1 MHSNIKIYSTFAD
14 VNKDLQILKVEKDLA
29 YAKFV
34 KGLDETKESLQ
45 PGNLIGETPKK
56 ILGVLGAFS
65 GPIKSAALTFLLKKI
80 F

>member
-1 MHSNIKIYSTFAD
+1 MHTNVKVYRTFD
-14 VNKDLQILKVEKDLA
+14 EINKDLEILKVEKDLA

-34 KGLDETKESLQ
+34 KGFDETKESLQ